1 MPAPCERGDGL
12 IEVPR
17 RRHLMHHIDLAH
29 LGHWDPSFID
39 SMAVDPSQ
47 WGRWLCNLVPVRCA
61 DQDCFTE
68 GVFEKLKTDVASQGM
83 MFGKPGHLLAYA
95 ALSKGR
101 AFQKTVI
108 CIDTDKTFDEQK
120 NYFPGVL
127 RTPYHQECLEEFWGH
142 GYLKYLSAFWLYKK
156 STLPIKRPEGV
167 FYLWSY
173 TLG

>member
-1 MPAPCERGDGL
+1 MTTVIDRVMPAPCEYGDAL
-12 IEVPR
+12 LEVPR
-17 RRHLMHHIDLAH
+17 NRHLMRHIDLAH

-39 SMAVDPSQ
+39 SMTVDPSQ

-101 AFQKTVI
+101 SFQKTVV
-108 CIDTDKTFDEQK
+108 CIDPDKTFSQQE
-120 NYFPGVL
+120 NYFPGVFSNSISPRVFGRIL
-127 RTPYHQECLEEFWGH
+127 G
-142 GYLKYLSAFWLYKK
+142 SWLPQI
-156 STLPIKRPEGV
+156 SVSLLVVQRIDT
-167 FYLWSY
+167 
-173 TLG
+173 TH